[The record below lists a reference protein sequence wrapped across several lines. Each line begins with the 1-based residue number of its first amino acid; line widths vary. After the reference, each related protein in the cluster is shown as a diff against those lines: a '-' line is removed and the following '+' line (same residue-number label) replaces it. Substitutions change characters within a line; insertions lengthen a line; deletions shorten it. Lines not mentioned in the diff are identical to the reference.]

1 MDLKPVWRDDMEY
14 IKEKQ
19 RATDT
24 EENLTYILEFQEE
37 KKEGQK

>member
-1 MDLKPVWRDDMEY
+1 MTWN
-14 IKEKQ
+14 KEKQ

-37 KKEGQK
+37 KKEEQK